1 MVPWMALGYCRCH
14 SSPTDEE
21 TEGRT
26 EAMGLAK
33 AGTTCLV
40 ERSSPH
46 GGRGYGA
53 GQGRHRVR
61 GRAQLPARGQ
71 RLWGWPRPAPRTW
84 WSAAPRTGTEAMGL
98 AKAGTTC
105 VAERSSPHGHR
116 GYGAGQGR
124 HHMLGGAQL
133 PAWAVSAPEL
143 SVVPP
148 RCLSLQKKSDGD
160 ADNSD

>member
-1 MVPWMALGYCRCH
+1 MALGYCRCH

-40 ERSSPH
+40 
-46 GGRGYGA
+46 
-53 GQGRHRVR
+53 
-61 GRAQLPARGQ
+61 
-71 RLWGWPRPAPRTW
+71 
-84 WSAAPRTGTEAMGL
+84 
-98 AKAGTTC
+98 
-105 VAERSSPHGHR
+105 ERSSPHGHR